1 MAGPDTVRALF
12 AEYRNLTRVVLKY
25 RYWDPKAPFGPQF
38 YLQPNKLPTLEQLEK
53 LGANCSSSW
62 NWARRRIKLRGV
74 GGTPAYHK
82 DFLVRLE
89 RFVPG
94 KRYEAGK
101 VLIDST
107 VIGKDD
113 RSHMAVFT
121 DRFDGN
127 GQQLMLQSDH
137 ADSGFGGLQPGATE
151 KRTVRETYDLM
162 FRQNDKAWVGVMPD
176 VGVMPLG
183 KSKRR

>member
-12 AEYRNLTRVVLKY
+12 AEYRKLTAAGVKY
-25 RYWDPKAPFGPQF
+25 RYWNPKAPFGPQF
-38 YLQPNKLPTLEQLEK
+38 YLQPSELPTLERLKE

-62 NWARRRIKLRGV
+62 NWARRRIKLPGV
-74 GGTPAYHK
+74 GGTVAYRK
-82 DFLVRLE
+82 EFLVRLE
-89 RFVPG
+89 QYRPG

-113 RSHMAVFT
+113 RSHIAVFS
-121 DRFDGN
+121 DRFDGH

-137 ADSGFGGLQPGATE
+137 ADSGFGGVKPGVTE
-151 KRTVRETYDLM
+151 RRTVRETYDLF
-162 FRQNDKAWVGVMPD
+162 FRQNDSAWVGVMPD
-176 VGVMPLG
+176 VGVIPLG
-183 KSKRR
+183 KNKRR